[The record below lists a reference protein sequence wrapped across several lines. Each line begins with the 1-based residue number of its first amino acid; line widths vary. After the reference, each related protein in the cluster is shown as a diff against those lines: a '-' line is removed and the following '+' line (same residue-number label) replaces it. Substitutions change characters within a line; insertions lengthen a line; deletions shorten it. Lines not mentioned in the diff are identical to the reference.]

1 MEVLSGKRGFL
12 RQESPDEGGRHGPE
26 RHFIVHFIGDNVCII
41 SKVLLNLQD
50 MTAQELQ
57 SLKNKFDIIGNDPAL
72 NRALEIAVAVAPTD
86 LTVLISGESGV
97 GKENIPKIIHQNSL
111 RRTGKYFAIN
121 CGAIPEGTID
131 SELFG
136 HEKGSFTGA
145 NEMRRGYF
153 EEADGGTLFLDEI
166 GELPLPSQAK
176 LLRVLQSGEFI
187 RVGSSKVL
195 KTDVRVVAATNV
207 NLKYAVARGK
217 FREDLY
223 YRLNAVSV
231 FMPALRERKDDIHL
245 LFRKFASDFAA
256 RYNMVKI
263 ALTDE
268 AVTLLK
274 NYRWPGNIRQL
285 KNVAETV
292 SAIESV
298 KAKPGSERKEI
309 NAATLSKYIPK
320 DEPNLLPVKAEPAEE
335 NFSSSEKEMLVRTIY
350 QLRQDVDYLKSVVN
364 DMKNGN
370 ESRTAMPL
378 IGSEDRGPRPQDMF
392 QRFEDPEEQ
401 QGKEVPKEEN
411 LPEEQGPD
419 TLSIERTELELIRR
433 ALDKYHGNRK
443 AAAEELGIS
452 ERTLYRKLKSLEKQI

>member
-1 MEVLSGKRGFL
+1 
-12 RQESPDEGGRHGPE
+12 
-26 RHFIVHFIGDNVCII
+26 
-41 SKVLLNLQD
+41 
-50 MTAQELQ
+50 MTTQELQ
-57 SLKNKFDIIGNDPAL
+57 ALKNKFDIIGNDPAL

-86 LTVLISGESGV
+86 LTVLITGESGV

-145 NEMRRGYF
+145 AEMRRGYF
-153 EEADGGTLFLDEI
+153 EEADGGTLFLDEV

-207 NLKYAVARGK
+207 NLRHAVSRGK

-223 YRLNAVSV
+223 YRLNAVPV
-231 FMPALRERKDDIHL
+231 LMPALRDRQDDIHL
-245 LFRKFASDFAA
+245 LFRKFASDFAV

-263 ALTDE
+263 SLTDE
-268 AVTLLK
+268 AVALLK
-274 NYRWPGNIRQL
+274 SYRWPGNIRQL

-298 KAKPGSERKEI
+298 KATPGSEKREI
-309 NAATLSKYIPK
+309 NAATLAKYIPK
-320 DEPNLLPVKAEPAEE
+320 DEPNLLPVKADPQDEQ
-335 NFSSSEKEMLVRTIY
+335 FSSSEREMLVRTIY
-350 QLRQDVDYLKSVVN
+350 QLRQDVDYLKSIVLGTGAPVRGNVSEQSLISDGPGEAPDEQFARVVQ
-364 DMKNGN
+364 
-370 ESRTAMPL
+370 
-378 IGSEDRGPRPQDMF
+378 QDS
-392 QRFEDPEEQ
+392 
-401 QGKEVPKEEN
+401 
-411 LPEEQGPD
+411 PD
-419 TLSIERTELELIRR
+419 TAAAPPHEDAEMKTVAGLSIEKTELALIKR
-433 ALDKYHGNRK
+433 ALDKYKGNRK
-443 AAAEELGIS
+443 LAAEELGIS
-452 ERTLYRKLKSLEKQI
+452 ERTLYRKLKTLDNA

>member
-1 MEVLSGKRGFL
+1 
-12 RQESPDEGGRHGPE
+12 
-26 RHFIVHFIGDNVCII
+26 
-41 SKVLLNLQD
+41 
-50 MTAQELQ
+50 MTTQELQ
-57 SLKNKFDIIGNDPAL
+57 ILKNKFDIIGNDPAL

-97 GKENIPKIIHQNSL
+97 GKENIPKIIHQFSL

-136 HEKGSFTGA
+136 HEKGAFTGA

-207 NLKYAVARGK
+207 NLQYAVSRGK

-223 YRLNAVSV
+223 YRLNAVPV
-231 FMPALRERKDDIHL
+231 LMPALRERKDDIYL
-245 LFRKFASDFAA
+245 LFRKFAADFAA
-256 RYNMVKI
+256 KYNMVKI
-263 ALTDE
+263 SLTED
-268 AVTLLK
+268 AVIRLK
-274 NYRWPGNIRQL
+274 SYRWPGNIRQL
-285 KNVAETV
+285 KNIAETV

-298 KAKPGSERKEI
+298 KSRPGSEKREI
-309 NAATLSKYIPK
+309 NAATLEKYIPK
-320 DEPNLLPVKAEPAEE
+320 DDPNLLPVKAELQDDA
-335 NFSSSEKEMLVRTIY
+335 FSASEKEMLVRTIY
-350 QLRQDVDYLKSVVN
+350 QLRQDVDYLKSIVA
-364 DMKNGN
+364 GN
-370 ESRTAMPL
+370 ERPVAAEMPL
-378 IGSEDRGPRPQDMF
+378 IGNPGGRSNVPSGMSGPGPVSPDSVTGNIYSRSEEPD
-392 QRFEDPEEQ
+392 EQ
-401 QGKEVPKEEN
+401 QAGVVTN
-411 LPEEQGPD
+411 NSGPD
-419 TLSIERTELELIRR
+419 DQAASGNLSIERTELELIRR

-443 AAAEELGIS
+443 LAAEELGIS
-452 ERTLYRKLKSLEKQI
+452 ERTLYRKLKSLEK